1 MMQKKFDEIGIDYVP
16 TSANFFLILFPDEE
30 FTTEFNNEC
39 LNRGLIL
46 RHVNTFG
53 IPNGIR
59 INSGTIE
66 ETEFA
71 LEVLEEVFNLMEMK
85 FGNRAGNKA

>member
-1 MMQKKFDEIGIDYVP
+1 MNYVP
-16 TSANFFLILFPDEE
+16 TSANFFMMLFPNEE
-30 FTTEFNNEC
+30 FTVEFNNEC
-39 LNRGLIL
+39 LTRGLIL

-71 LEVLEEVFNLMEMK
+71 LNIIEEVNNILMINIIFKNLS
-85 FGNRAGNKA
+85 NY